1 VKKKKPG
8 NKESPLLPGLLYALL
23 FLKQTKL
30 RARHLYEFT
39 IRDFTE
45 KRLTPL
51 VGLTL
56 DRQPEIFHLLLPL
69 NDTML

>member
-1 VKKKKPG
+1 MIYTNPSDKCGKCRVSENRRFLLGEKKKPG

-39 IRDFTE
+39 
-45 KRLTPL
+45 
-51 VGLTL
+51 
-56 DRQPEIFHLLLPL
+56 
-69 NDTML
+69 